1 MSARLH
7 RLAKRFQARTENT
20 DRLQKLIAFAAL
32 LGEADFRPL
41 LDAAAIE
48 VGADPAGEYRLDGRW
63 HRLHGSTPGDRGR
76 VGYRGEWRT
85 SRHAVRYP
93 TASFYSHRHG
103 GQSVT
108 FDGWPALIDLFERG
122 AIPAPAPA
130 TRPAPPPPP
139 DPTAALAAMRAR
151 WTEAL
156 PLDADGAGIARR
168 YLVRRGLAELIERA
182 DWPVDLRFHSALP
195 YHHQRDDAGPTVL
208 LGRHPA
214 LVAVVRTLDGWP
226 VALHR
231 LYLRADGTKAM
242 IDHDG
247 ERLPARKLWTATPG
261 ASVGAAVRL
270 WPVQEGRLIVGEGAE
285 TVAACRLAWPTWGAW
300 SCLSAGGL
308 EAVRLPV
315 EAQDVLI
322 AGDHD
327 SRPRNLPA
335 GAGQLAAVRLARR
348 LRAEG
353 RRVRIA
359 LPAAAGTDFADL
371 LAEVQP

>member
-1 MSARLH
+1 MSAPLH
-7 RLAKRFQARTENT
+7 RQTERFQARTDNT
-20 DRLQKLIAFAAL
+20 DRLQRLIAFAAL
-32 LGEADFRPL
+32 LGESDYRPL

-48 VGADPAGEYRLDGRW
+48 VGADPAGEYWLDGRW
-63 HRLHGSTPGDRGR
+63 HRLNGSTPADRGR

-103 GQSVT
+103 GQSVAL
-108 FDGWPALIDLFERG
+108 DGWPALIDLFERG
-122 AIPAPAPA
+122 TPPRPPAPA
-130 TRPAPPPPP
+130 TRPAPASPAN
-139 DPTAALAAMRAR
+139 PTAALAAMRRR
-151 WTEAL
+151 WTEML
-156 PLDADGAGIARR
+156 PLDADGAGIGRR
-168 YLVRRGLAELIERA
+168 YLVLRRLGELIEGA
-182 DWPVDLRFHSALP
+182 DWPADLRLHPALP
-195 YHHQRDDAGPTVL
+195 YRHEPDTGPTVL

-214 LVAVVRTLDGWP
+214 LVAAVRNLAGWP

-231 LYLRADGTKAM
+231 LYLGADGGKLK
-242 IDHDG
+242 IEHEG
-247 ERLPARKLWTATPG
+247 ERLPARKLWTAAPG

-270 WPVQEGRLIVGEGAE
+270 WPVQDGRLIVGEGFE

-315 EAQDVLI
+315 EAHDVLI
-322 AGDHD
+322 VADHD
-327 SRPRNLPA
+327 PRPQSQVV
-335 GAGQLAAVRLARR
+335 GAGQRAAVRLARR
-348 LRAEG
+348 LRTEG

-359 LPAAAGTDFADL
+359 LPAAPGTDFADL

>member
-1 MSARLH
+1 
-7 RLAKRFQARTENT
+7 
-20 DRLQKLIAFAAL
+20 
-32 LGEADFRPL
+32 
-41 LDAAAIE
+41 
-48 VGADPAGEYRLDGRW
+48 
-63 HRLHGSTPGDRGR
+63 
-76 VGYRGEWRT
+76 
-85 SRHAVRYP
+85 
-93 TASFYSHRHG
+93 
-103 GQSVT
+103 
-108 FDGWPALIDLFERG
+108 
-122 AIPAPAPA
+122 
-130 TRPAPPPPP
+130 
-139 DPTAALAAMRAR
+139 MRAR

-315 EAQDVLI
+315 EAHDVLI
-322 AGDHD
+322 VADHD
-327 SRPRNLPA
+327 PRPQTQA
-335 GAGQLAAVRLARR
+335 VGAGQRAAVRLARR

-353 RRVRIA
+353 RAVRIA
-359 LPAAAGTDFADL
+359 LPVEAGSDFADV
-371 LAEVQP
+371 LATTEVPS

>member
-1 MSARLH
+1 MSVRLH
-7 RLAKRFQARTENT
+7 RLAERFQSRQEQD
-20 DRLQKLIAFAAL
+20 DRLRRLIEYAERL
-32 LGEADFRPL
+32 TEHDFRPV
-41 LDAAAIE
+41 LDAAAAEI
-48 VGADPAGEYRLDGRW
+48 GAAAPDAYLLDGRF
-63 HRLHGSTPGDRGR
+63 HRLRGATPADQHR
-76 VGYRGEWRT
+76 VGYVGNWCC
-85 SRHAVRYP
+85 SRAGVRYP
-93 TASFYSHRHG
+93 RATLHTHRHG
-103 GQSVT
+103 GQSIVV
-108 FDGWPALIDLFERG
+108 DGYPLLIDLFERG

-130 TRPAPPPPP
+130 TRLAPTPPP
-139 DPTAALAAMRAR
+139 DPAAALAAMRAR

-168 YLVRRGLAELIERA
+168 YLVLRGLGELIERA
-182 DWPVDLRFHSALP
+182 DLPTDLRLHPALP
-195 YHHQRDDAGPTVL
+195 YRLQPEGGGPTVL
-208 LGRHPA
+208 LGRYPA
-214 LVAVVRTLDGWP
+214 LLAAVRNLDGWP

-231 LYLRADGTKAM
+231 LYLGADGAKLK
-242 IDHDG
+242 IEHDG
-247 ERLPARKLWTATPG
+247 ERLPARKLWTPTPG

-270 WPVQEGRLIVGEGAE
+270 WPVQEGRLIVGEGSE
-285 TVAACRLAWPTWGAW
+285 TIAACRLAWPTWGAW

-308 EAVRLPV
+308 EAVRMPV

-322 AGDHD
+322 AADHD
-327 SRPRNLPA
+327 PRPRNLPV